1 MNSSVNQEAFKE
13 WIAKAEPDDR
23 ETWLENAYAYGVA
36 VVSKNEQLIE
46 TAYEKVLECTLK
58 LEEKYQVKFLESP
71 DGSYRKAML
80 FLMGVASQV
89 KKKRRQASENQK
101 EKKIPCKYCGK
112 EILKDSKFCNHC
124 GKALD
129 GEDKH
134 EERSR
139 VEEVKVFDFSGFSY
153 NKSNIKKINEW
164 LQSQSIEIKSISIN
178 TFMNNNI
185 PLKWETVPNRVEIK
199 YYQVQTE
206 KRYKM
211 GYFKSLK
218 WIGHSY
224 DIVSEEFEL
233 WQQRN
238 ADKKV
243 IWKTFCGHQC
253 NGGSTQSIYFLYI

>member
-1 MNSSVNQEAFKE
+1 MKSSVNQEVFKE
-13 WIAKAEPDDR
+13 WSLKVELEDR
-23 ETWLENAYAYGVA
+23 EKLLDNAYAYGVA
-36 VVSKNEQLIE
+36 VVSKNEQLID
-46 TAYEKVLECTLK
+46 TAYEKVLEYALQM
-58 LEEKYQVKFLESP
+58 EEKYQVKFLESP
-71 DGSYRKAML
+71 DGSYQKAML
-80 FLMGVASQV
+80 FLAGVASQV
-89 KKKRRQASENQK
+89 KKKRRQASENQE

-129 GEDKH
+129 GEEKH
-134 EERSR
+134 EEQSR
-139 VEEVKVFDFSGFSY
+139 AEEVKVFDFSGFSY
-153 NKSNIKKINEW
+153 NESNIKKINEW

-211 GYFKSLK
+211 GHFQSIK
-218 WIGHSY
+218 WLGNSY
-224 DIVSEEFEL
+224 DKVNKEFEL
-233 WQQRN
+233 WKQRN

-243 IWKTFCGHQC
+243 MWKTFCGHQC
-253 NGGSTQSIYFLYI
+253 NSTSTQSIYFLYI